1 MSVQGL
7 NLLGSVAVCLVQ
19 GLNLLGSVAVCVS
32 PRAKLAGVCGCVFQS
47 KEFETRLKEKKPGNL
62 TDDLRVALG
71 MPVGAVRLS
80 TCQSISDR

>member
-1 MSVQGL
+1 MAVCLVQGL

-19 GLNLLGSVAVCVS
+19 GLNLLGSVA
-32 PRAKLAGVCGCVFQS
+32 VFQS

-80 TCQSISDR
+80 ACQSISDR

>member
-1 MSVQGL
+1 MCPRVKLIG
-7 NLLGSVAVCLVQ
+7 VC
-19 GLNLLGSVAVCVS
+19 GCVFS
-32 PRAKLAGVCGCVFQS
+32 PRVKLIGVCGCVFQS

-80 TCQSISDR
+80 TCLSISDR